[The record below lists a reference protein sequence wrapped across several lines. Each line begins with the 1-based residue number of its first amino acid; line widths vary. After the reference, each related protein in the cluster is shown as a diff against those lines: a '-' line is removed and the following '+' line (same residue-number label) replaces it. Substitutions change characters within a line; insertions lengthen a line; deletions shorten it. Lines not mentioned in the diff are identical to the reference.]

1 MALVAG
7 RLEAVGRA
15 RPGRRTAPAR
25 RLRREARRLRRE
37 AHAPWADLAE
47 PVAGALES
55 AARRR
60 SDDEA
65 RARFRR
71 IEAERRRL
79 RSSPLA
85 LSGGSGTTSTLGAVT
100 RRASV
105 PRRWAPLLFH
115 LVRALDA
122 HRCLEIGTGVGVSG
136 AYLTAAM
143 PPGGGRLVSLEGHG
157 DRADV
162 ARDSWRRLGL
172 EGAEVVVG
180 RFHRTLPGV
189 LAGPAYDLV
198 FVDGHH
204 DGRATLDYV
213 DRIRRAAVPGTL
225 LVLDDIDWSRDM
237 RQAWSRLCARLT
249 GSVTSDLGRMGLI
262 RLGSADA
269 GRHPG

>member
-7 RLEAVGRA
+7 RLGAVGRA
-15 RPGRRTAPAR
+15 RPRRRTAPAR
-25 RLRREARRLRRE
+25 RLRREARRLRGE
-37 AHAPWADLAE
+37 APAPWADLAE
-47 PVAGALES
+47 PVAVALER

-60 SDDEA
+60 GDERA
-65 RARFRR
+65 RALLRR

-79 RSSPLA
+79 RASPLA
-85 LSGGSGTTSTLGAVT
+85 LSGGRGTTSTLGEVT

-115 LVRALDA
+115 LVQALHA

-136 AYLTAAM
+136 AYLAAAM
-143 PPGGGRLVSLEGHG
+143 QPAGGRLVSLEGHA
-157 DRADV
+157 DRAEV
-162 ARDSWRRLGL
+162 AQDSWRRLGL
-172 EGAEVVVG
+172 DGAEVVVG

-204 DGRATLDYV
+204 DGRATLGYV
-213 DRIRRAAVPGTL
+213 DQIRRAAVPGTL

-237 RQAWSRLCARLT
+237 RRAWSSLCARLT
-249 GSVTSDLGRMGLI
+249 ASVTSDLGRMGLI

-269 GRHPG
+269 GRPPA